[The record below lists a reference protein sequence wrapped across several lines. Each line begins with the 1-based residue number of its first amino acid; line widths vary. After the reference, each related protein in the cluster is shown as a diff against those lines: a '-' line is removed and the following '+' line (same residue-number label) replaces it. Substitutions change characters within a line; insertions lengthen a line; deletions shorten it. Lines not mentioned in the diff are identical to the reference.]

1 VQPSVTWRIQGNL
14 GGEDIVDTA
23 RGVMNT
29 GGLYGERHGWNLP
42 NYPDDGWA
50 TTTLPQASA
59 APGTTWFRTHVALD
73 VPTKDDASL
82 GLTIG
87 DPSTPQSSADYR
99 ALVFVNGWNVGQYVA
114 NVGPQHTF
122 VLPNG
127 VLNPQGDNV
136 IALAVTSAG
145 GAGNGLEKIAL
156 TDLGTVRGGVKVK
169 QDPAPNWNAHVYG
182 QPTVPSRVS
191 VSPLTSDDA
200 PGQPE
205 AGDSFSVSGTLS
217 DDAGAGLSD
226 VTARLDVPAGWTA
239 TPIDTAPTALASGQ
253 SAPLSWK
260 VTVGGD
266 AAAGAYSLA
275 ALVTY
280 DQGGTSGQTGS
291 TYPLTLRQ
299 KGLVYV
305 SDLPFVSAINGYG
318 PVERDTNVGGSG
330 ANDGSTITL
339 RGKTYA
345 KGLGTNA
352 ISSVVVDLG
361 GRCTS
366 FSSDVGIDDMAGG
379 KGSVTFAVQADGKT
393 VASTGVMRGS
403 DPAQHLSADVTGVQ
417 QLTLDVG
424 DAGDGIGHDNA
435 DWAGAQLICP

>member
-1 VQPSVTWRIQGNL
+1 
-14 GGEDIVDTA
+14 
-23 RGVMNT
+23 
-29 GGLYGERHGWNLP
+29 
-42 NYPDDGWA
+42 
-50 TTTLPQASA
+50 
-59 APGTTWFRTHVALD
+59 
-73 VPTKDDASL
+73 
-82 GLTIG
+82 
-87 DPSTPQSSADYR
+87 
-99 ALVFVNGWNVGQYVA
+99 
-114 NVGPQHTF
+114 
-122 VLPNG
+122 
-127 VLNPQGDNV
+127 
-136 IALAVTSAG
+136 
-145 GAGNGLEKIAL
+145 
-156 TDLGTVRGGVKVK
+156 
-169 QDPAPNWNAHVYG
+169 
-182 QPTVPSRVS
+182 
-191 VSPLTSDDA
+191 
-200 PGQPE
+200 
-205 AGDSFSVSGTLS
+205 
-217 DDAGAGLSD
+217 
-226 VTARLDVPAGWTA
+226 
-239 TPIDTAPTALASGQ
+239 
-253 SAPLSWK
+253 
-260 VTVGGD
+260 
-266 AAAGAYSLA
+266 
-275 ALVTY
+275 
-280 DQGGTSGQTGS
+280 
-291 TYPLTLRQ
+291 
-299 KGLVYV
+299 VYV